1 MDVSRDFLCV
11 ENKTKR
17 YELSKMAASQSDAA
31 SFNSKFLNPIQSIYP
46 EPGDHSINPDV
57 TLERQTNAI
66 FGVAFVLLSGTRAAC
81 FPRIDADATDVYRF
95 PWTRDRARVEFE
107 LSQEITKVLKFS
119 RK

>member
-17 YELSKMAASQSDAA
+17 FELSKMAASQSDAA
-31 SFNSKFLNPIQSIYP
+31 NFNSKFLNPFNRFVQNRETVPSDP
-46 EPGDHSINPDV
+46 ADV

-95 PWTRDRARVEFE
+95 PWTRDRTRVEFE
-107 LSQEITKVLKFS
+107 LSQEITTFFL
-119 RK
+119 